1 MPNTDNPKLA
11 ARYFL
16 NAIDKVDGMAEK
28 YAKEIKETDEQL
40 PQLQSLMNKPFEKD
54 TELQQMKSELSKL
67 EREIAQKIQ
76 EKQEQ
81 EKQPLSA
88 ADEVINGPESKVTEA
103 IVVPMKST
111 ENLMKVRNDQAV
123 NAAPVELNDDTE
135 RLQFKRNR
143 GLKL

>member
-1 MPNTDNPKLA
+1 
-11 ARYFL
+11 
-16 NAIDKVDGMAEK
+16 MAEK